1 MKICFYGAASK
12 EIKSEY
18 TEEEYKLGEE
28 LVKRGHELVFGGGE
42 NGMMGAVSKGAL
54 DNDGSV
60 LGIAP
65 SWIDEFGT
73 LENNCTSFIYTETMD
88 ERKNF
93 FLMNSDAFVIAP
105 GGIGT
110 LDEFFEVI
118 TLKALNQHDKKIVI
132 FNCHHFYDKMNETF
146 MYMAEE
152 GVIKRDFNDLFKV
165 ETTVEGVLDY
175 LESEED

>member
-12 EIKSEY
+12 EIKSQY
-18 TEEEYKLGEE
+18 TEEAYKLGEE

-110 LDEFFEVI
+110 LDEFFEAI

-146 MYMAEE
+146 MHMAEE

>member
-18 TEEEYKLGEE
+18 TEEAYKLGEE

-65 SWIDEFGT
+65 SWIDEFDT

-93 FLMNSDAFVIAP
+93 FLMNSDAFIIAP

-110 LDEFFEVI
+110 LDEFFEAI
-118 TLKALNQHDKKIVI
+118 TLKALTQHDKKIVI